1 MTTNHKHTIP
11 HPMQWAVSS
20 HLKTLTGFSISISD
34 PFLSILMP
42 SSPSRSLSTGSKS
55 TSSGGSN
62 TPVRKI
68 SAHDFEKG
76 GLTKPIVSCIDGTP
90 TFLSPSSLNTSSELT
105 GQIRKKSRNDLHT
118 LNESELMMELVKDIY
133 SEVDPKGLCHKIL
146 QNVGIL
152 TGADRCSLFL
162 VKGDPKKEALY
173 LVIKSS
179 ILLFP
184 LDVSMLIFI
193 LAFQVSNL
201 FDVSST
207 STVED
212 MSEREIRV
220 SSLFGIYLYLYL

>member
-1 MTTNHKHTIP
+1 
-11 HPMQWAVSS
+11 
-20 HLKTLTGFSISISD
+20 
-34 PFLSILMP
+34 MP
-42 SSPSRSLSTGSKS
+42 SASSRSLSTGSKS

-162 VKGDPKKEALY
+162 VKGDPKKEPLY
-173 LVIKSS
+173 LVIENSQFLCFFS
-179 ILLFP
+179 NLHFN
-184 LDVSMLIFI
+184 DDFYSMLTFI
-193 LAFQVSNL
+193 LFCFEGVQLN
-201 FDVSST
+201 
-207 STVED
+207 
-212 MSEREIRV
+212 
-220 SSLFGIYLYLYL
+220 

>member
-1 MTTNHKHTIP
+1 
-11 HPMQWAVSS
+11 
-20 HLKTLTGFSISISD
+20 
-34 PFLSILMP
+34 MP
-42 SSPSRSLSTGSKS
+42 SSSCRSLSTGSKS

-90 TFLSPSSLNTSSELT
+90 TFLSPSSLNSSSELT

-162 VKGDPKKEALY
+162 VKGDPKKEPLY
-173 LVIKSS
+173 LVTES
-179 ILLFP
+179 P
-184 LDVSMLIFI
+184 LVFSQSLCFNVDFHSGF
-193 LAFQVSNL
+193 AGFQLV
-201 FDVSST
+201 
-207 STVED
+207 
-212 MSEREIRV
+212 
-220 SSLFGIYLYLYL
+220 

>member
-1 MTTNHKHTIP
+1 
-11 HPMQWAVSS
+11 
-20 HLKTLTGFSISISD
+20 
-34 PFLSILMP
+34 MP
-42 SSPSRSLSTGSKS
+42 SSPRSLSTGSKS

-173 LVIKSS
+173 LVIKNPASFCF
-179 ILLFP
+179 L
-184 LDVSMLIFI
+184 SM
-193 LAFQVSNL
+193 FQC
-201 FDVSST
+201 
-207 STVED
+207 
-212 MSEREIRV
+212 
-220 SSLFGIYLYLYL
+220 

>member
-1 MTTNHKHTIP
+1 M
-11 HPMQWAVSS
+11 
-20 HLKTLTGFSISISD
+20 KTAGWFFNLNILPLALYS
-34 PFLSILMP
+34 PFLSILTPP
-42 SSPSRSLSTGSKS
+42 SSPRSLSTGSKS

-90 TFLSPSSLNTSSELT
+90 TFLSPASINTSSELT

-162 VKGDPKKEALY
+162 VKGDPKKEPLY
-173 LVIKSS
+173 LVMESFCFNIDFHSG
-179 ILLFP
+179 F
-184 LDVSMLIFI
+184 
-193 LAFQVSNL
+193 AGFQLV
-201 FDVSST
+201 
-207 STVED
+207 
-212 MSEREIRV
+212 
-220 SSLFGIYLYLYL
+220 

>member
-1 MTTNHKHTIP
+1 M
-11 HPMQWAVSS
+11 VR
-20 HLKTLTGFSISISD
+20 
-34 PFLSILMP
+34 SILCHLMP
-42 SSPSRSLSTGSKS
+42 RSLSTGSKS